1 MKAEHLEGVTFG
13 SVVTEVDLETL
24 NHEEWN
30 ELYELWIERALLIF
44 PKAFLSPEGQ
54 DNFAK
59 RFGDLEFPRAALSNI
74 GKDGKVHHQDDDE
87 VVKSL
92 RGNEGWHHDSTYMP
106 VQAKGAVF
114 TAEIVPS
121 SGAATGWAD
130 MRAAYDELDT
140 ETRDRISNLNAY
152 HSLYYSQGRA
162 GNLPDEQNDDGTY
175 NLYGYHDMEVS
186 LRPLVKVHPVTG
198 RPNLLIGRHAHDIVG
213 MDQEESTKLLDDL
226 NDWACQAPR
235 TYHHQ
240 WTVGDA
246 VVLDNRRLQHRGT
259 PFDMTEPRR
268 MWHTRIAGEPS
279 TELAINHQNDA
290 IPSDLVER
298 HPTGTWAC

>member
-1 MKAEHLEGVTFG
+1 MKVEHLDGVTFG
-13 SVVTEVDLETL
+13 SVVTEIDLETL
-24 NHEEWN
+24 NNEEWD

-44 PKAFLSPEGQ
+44 PEAFLSPEGQ
-54 DNFAK
+54 DEFAK

-92 RGNEGWHHDSTYMP
+92 RGNEWWHHDSTYMP

-130 MRAAYDELDT
+130 MRAAYDELDP
-140 ETRDRISNLNAY
+140 EIRDRISNLNAY

-162 GNLPDEQNDDGTY
+162 GNLPDQQNDDGTY

-213 MDQEESTKLLDDL
+213 MGQEESTKLLDDL

-246 VVLDNRRLQHRGT
+246 VVWDNRRLQHRGT

-279 TELAINHQNDA
+279 SELAINHQDDA

>member
-1 MKAEHLEGVTFG
+1 MKVEHLDGVTFG
-13 SVVTEVDLETL
+13 SVVTEIDLETL
-24 NHEEWN
+24 NNEEWD

-44 PKAFLSPEGQ
+44 PEAFLSPEGQ
-54 DNFAK
+54 DEFAK

-130 MRAAYDELDT
+130 MRAAYDELDP
-140 ETRDRISNLNAY
+140 EIRDRISNLNAY

-162 GNLPDEQNDDGTY
+162 GNLPDQQNDDGTY

-213 MDQEESTKLLDDL
+213 MGQEESTKLLDDL

-246 VVLDNRRLQHRGT
+246 VVWDNRRLQHRGT
-259 PFDMTEPRR
+259 PFDMTEPRS

-279 TELAINHQNDA
+279 SELAINHQDDA

>member
-1 MKAEHLEGVTFG
+1 MKVEHLDGVTFG
-13 SVVTEVDLETL
+13 SVVTEIDLETL
-24 NHEEWN
+24 NNEEWD

-44 PKAFLSPEGQ
+44 PEAFLSPEGQ
-54 DNFAK
+54 DEFAK

-130 MRAAYDELDT
+130 MRAAYDELDP
-140 ETRDRISNLNAY
+140 EIRDRISNLNAY

-162 GNLPDEQNDDGTY
+162 GNLPDQQNDDGTY

-213 MDQEESTKLLDDL
+213 MGQEESTKLLDDL

-246 VVLDNRRLQHRGT
+246 VVWDNRRLQHRGT

-279 TELAINHQNDA
+279 TELAINHQGDA

>member
-1 MKAEHLEGVTFG
+1 MKVEHLDGVTFG
-13 SVVTEVDLETL
+13 SVVTEIDLETL
-24 NHEEWN
+24 NNEEWD

-44 PKAFLSPEGQ
+44 PEAFLSPEGQ
-54 DNFAK
+54 DEFAK
-59 RFGDLEFPRAALSNI
+59 RFGDLEFPRAAISNI

-130 MRAAYDELDT
+130 MRAAYDELDP
-140 ETRDRISNLNAY
+140 EIRDRISNLNAY

-162 GNLPDEQNDDGTY
+162 GNLPDQQNDDGTY

-213 MDQEESTKLLDDL
+213 MGQEESTKLLDDL

-246 VVLDNRRLQHRGT
+246 VVWDNRRLQHRGT

-279 TELAINHQNDA
+279 SELAINHQDDA

>member
-1 MKAEHLEGVTFG
+1 MKAEHLDGVTFG
-13 SVVTEVDLETL
+13 SVVTEIDLETL
-24 NHEEWN
+24 NNEEWD

-44 PKAFLSPEGQ
+44 PEAFLSPEGQ
-54 DNFAK
+54 DEFAK

-130 MRAAYDELDT
+130 MRAAYDELDP
-140 ETRDRISNLNAY
+140 EIRDRISNLNAY

-162 GNLPDEQNDDGTY
+162 GNLPDQQNDDGTY

-213 MDQEESTKLLDDL
+213 MGQEESTKLLDDL

-246 VVLDNRRLQHRGT
+246 VVWDNRRLQHRGT

-279 TELAINHQNDA
+279 SELAINHQDDA

>member
-1 MKAEHLEGVTFG
+1 M
-13 SVVTEVDLETL
+13 
-24 NHEEWN
+24 
-30 ELYELWIERALLIF
+30 
-44 PKAFLSPEGQ
+44 
-54 DNFAK
+54 
-59 RFGDLEFPRAALSNI
+59 
-74 GKDGKVHHQDDDE
+74 
-87 VVKSL
+87 
-92 RGNEGWHHDSTYMP
+92 
-106 VQAKGAVF
+106 
-114 TAEIVPS
+114 
-121 SGAATGWAD
+121 
-130 MRAAYDELDT
+130 
-140 ETRDRISNLNAY
+140 
-152 HSLYYSQGRA
+152 YSQGRA
-162 GNLPDEQNDDGTY
+162 GNLPDQQNDDGTY

-213 MDQEESTKLLDDL
+213 MGQEESTKLLDDL

-246 VVLDNRRLQHRGT
+246 VVWDNRRLQHRGT

-279 TELAINHQNDA
+279 SELAINHQDDA
-290 IPSDLVER
+290 IPSDIVER

>member
-1 MKAEHLEGVTFG
+1 MKVEHLDGVTFG
-13 SVVTEVDLETL
+13 SVVTEIDLETL
-24 NHEEWN
+24 NNEEWD

-44 PKAFLSPEGQ
+44 PEAFLSPEGQ
-54 DNFAK
+54 DEFAK

-106 VQAKGAVF
+106 VQAKGAGF

-130 MRAAYDELDT
+130 MRAAYDELDP
-140 ETRDRISNLNAY
+140 EIRDRISNLNAY

-162 GNLPDEQNDDGTY
+162 GNLPDQQNDDGTY

-213 MDQEESTKLLDDL
+213 MGQEESTKLLDDL

-246 VVLDNRRLQHRGT
+246 VVWDNRRLQHRGT

-279 TELAINHQNDA
+279 SELAINHQDDA

>member
-1 MKAEHLEGVTFG
+1 MKVEHLEGVTFG

-44 PKAFLSPEGQ
+44 PEAFLSPEGQ
-54 DNFAK
+54 DDFAK
-59 RFGDLEFPRAALSNI
+59 RFGDLEFPRAAISNI

-235 TYHHQ
+235 TYHHK
-240 WTVGDA
+240 WSVGDA
-246 VVLDNRRLQHRGT
+246 VLWDNRRLQHRGT

-279 TELAINHQNDA
+279 TELAINHKGDA

>member
-1 MKAEHLEGVTFG
+1 MKVEHLDGVTFG
-13 SVVTEVDLETL
+13 SVVTEIDLETL
-24 NHEEWN
+24 NNEEWD

-44 PKAFLSPEGQ
+44 PEAFLSPEGQ
-54 DNFAK
+54 DEFAK

-74 GKDGKVHHQDDDE
+74 GKDGKVHHEDDDE

-130 MRAAYDELDT
+130 MRAAYDELDP
-140 ETRDRISNLNAY
+140 EIRDRISNLNAY

-162 GNLPDEQNDDGTY
+162 GNLPDQQNDDGTY

-186 LRPLVKVHPVTG
+186 LRPLVKVHPVT
-198 RPNLLIGRHAHDIVG
+198 RTPNLLIGRHAHDIVG
-213 MDQEESTKLLDDL
+213 MGQEESTKLLDDL

-246 VVLDNRRLQHRGT
+246 VVWDNRRLQHRGT

-279 TELAINHQNDA
+279 SELAINHQDDA

>member
-186 LRPLVKVHPVTG
+186 LRPLVKVHPLPG
-198 RPNLLIGRHAHDIVG
+198 D
-213 MDQEESTKLLDDL
+213 
-226 NDWACQAPR
+226 R
-235 TYHHQ
+235 TY
-240 WTVGDA
+240 
-246 VVLDNRRLQHRGT
+246 
-259 PFDMTEPRR
+259 
-268 MWHTRIAGEPS
+268 
-279 TELAINHQNDA
+279 
-290 IPSDLVER
+290 
-298 HPTGTWAC
+298 

>member
-44 PKAFLSPEGQ
+44 PEAFLSPEGQ
-54 DNFAK
+54 DDFAK

-106 VQAKGAVF
+106 VQAKGAGF

-186 LRPLVKVHPVTG
+186 LRSLVKVHPVTG

-246 VVLDNRRLQHRGT
+246 VVWDNRRLQHRGT

-279 TELAINHQNDA
+279 TELAINHQGDA

>member
-1 MKAEHLEGVTFG
+1 MC
-13 SVVTEVDLETL
+13 
-24 NHEEWN
+24 
-30 ELYELWIERALLIF
+30 IR
-44 PKAFLSPEGQ
+44 
-54 DNFAK
+54 
-59 RFGDLEFPRAALSNI
+59 
-74 GKDGKVHHQDDDE
+74 
-87 VVKSL
+87 
-92 RGNEGWHHDSTYMP
+92 DS
-106 VQAKGAVF
+106 
-114 TAEIVPS
+114 S

-240 WTVGDA
+240 WTAGDA
-246 VVLDNRRLQHRGT
+246 VVWDNRRLQHRGT

-279 TELAINHQNDA
+279 TELAINHQGDA

>member
-1 MKAEHLEGVTFG
+1 MKVEHLEGVTFG

-44 PKAFLSPEGQ
+44 PEAFLSPEGQ
-54 DNFAK
+54 DDFAK

-130 MRAAYDELDT
+130 MRAADDELDI

-246 VVLDNRRLQHRGT
+246 VVWDNRRLQHRGT

-279 TELAINHQNDA
+279 TELAINHQGDA

>member
-1 MKAEHLEGVTFG
+1 MKVEHLDGVTFG
-13 SVVTEVDLETL
+13 SVVTEIDLETL
-24 NHEEWN
+24 NNEEWD

-44 PKAFLSPEGQ
+44 PEAFLSPEGQ
-54 DNFAK
+54 DEFAK

-130 MRAAYDELDT
+130 MRAAYDELDP
-140 ETRDRISNLNAY
+140 EIRDLISNLNAY

-162 GNLPDEQNDDGTY
+162 GNLPDQQNDDGTY

-213 MDQEESTKLLDDL
+213 MGQEESTKLLDDL

-246 VVLDNRRLQHRGT
+246 VVWDNRRLQHRGT

-279 TELAINHQNDA
+279 SELAINHQDDA

>member
-1 MKAEHLEGVTFG
+1 MKAEHLEGVTFV

-246 VVLDNRRLQHRGT
+246 VVWDNRRLQHRGT

-279 TELAINHQNDA
+279 TELAINHQGDA

>member
-1 MKAEHLEGVTFG
+1 MKVEHLEGVTFG

-44 PKAFLSPEGQ
+44 PEAFLSPVGLDDFE
-54 DNFAK
+54 K
-59 RFGDLEFPRAALSNI
+59 RVGDLEFPRAALSNI
-74 GKDGKVHHQDDDE
+74 RKDGKVHHQDDDE

-130 MRAAYDELDT
+130 MRAAYDELDI

-246 VVLDNRRLQHRGT
+246 VVWDNRRLQHRGT

-279 TELAINHQNDA
+279 TELAINHQGDA